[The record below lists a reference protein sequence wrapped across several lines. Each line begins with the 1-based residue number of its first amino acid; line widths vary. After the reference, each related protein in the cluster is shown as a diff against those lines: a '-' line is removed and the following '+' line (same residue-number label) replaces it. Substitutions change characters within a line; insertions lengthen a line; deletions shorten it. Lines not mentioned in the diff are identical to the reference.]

1 MGQEEQFLCGSR
13 KDGAAEAMMTMNC
26 RLGWPGRFSDVAS
39 VAVNLCAFVLTL
51 ASAEVFA
58 AGRVVRLE
66 QTDRLDAETTEFRRI
81 DLTGWNAV
89 GMNLSFRFANA
100 VSNNVEI
107 AIGHD
112 DDENGVLS
120 FYETDVVV
128 GWDIGNYYIE
138 YLPDGTRYE
147 ESTDSSS
154 ATEHWLDCQ
163 IRERRNQACGLAVTS
178 ECGPLFAEL
187 SATLPTWSYDANW
200 NLMRLTTHG
209 PAACD
214 VVFKIEVV
222 SNGFLFLV
230 N

>member
-1 MGQEEQFLCGSR
+1 MILMLYRACWLC
-13 KDGAAEAMMTMNC
+13 
-26 RLGWPGRFSDVAS
+26 RFADVVS
-39 VAVNLCAFVLTL
+39 IAVNLCALTL
-51 ASAEVFA
+51 SMVALDSFA
-58 AGRVVRLE
+58 VERIVQLE
-66 QTDRLDAETTEFRRI
+66 PTSRLDTETTEFRRI
-81 DLTGWNAV
+81 DLTGWNIV

-107 AIGHD
+107 AIGRD
-112 DDENGVLS
+112 DDEDGALS

-128 GWDIGNYYIE
+128 GQDVGNYYIE

-147 ESTDSSS
+147 DSAGSGA

-163 IRERRNQACGLAVTS
+163 IREHRQRTCGLAVTS

-187 SATLPTWSYDANW
+187 SATLPTWLYDATW
-200 NLMRLTTHG
+200 NLVRLTKRG

-222 SNGFLFLV
+222 SNGFLFIV